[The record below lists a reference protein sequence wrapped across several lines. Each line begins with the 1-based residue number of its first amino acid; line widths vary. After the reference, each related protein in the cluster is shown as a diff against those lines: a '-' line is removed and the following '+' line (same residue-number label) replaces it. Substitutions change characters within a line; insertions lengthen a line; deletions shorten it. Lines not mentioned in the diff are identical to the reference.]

1 MCRPGL
7 RKEREIVYNLDIADC
22 KKTKNIRKCP
32 EIAGGIAGNF

>member
-1 MCRPGL
+1 MCRVLEKSGKL
-7 RKEREIVYNLDIADC
+7 FTTWRADC